1 MTPLTLGGMTTLEEM
16 GHVMRTAPRPG
27 APAHEVADW
36 YRRKAE
42 LLDHLA
48 HGSSAAEAI
57 RMHALAD
64 LARDHAAALLSPPQA
79 DPGAA

>member
-27 APAHEVADW
+27 APVREVADW
-36 YRRKAE
+36 YRRKAQ

-48 HGSSAAEAI
+48 TGSATEEGAN
-57 RMHALAD
+57 MHALAD
-64 LARDHAAALLSPPQA
+64 LARDHAAALLSPSHA
-79 DPGAA
+79 DFGAS